1 MTGTIKITQMA
12 NAGVLDGTEVVPII
26 MGGFSKQCTT
36 LQIADLVGA
45 VGATL
50 TVGVTPITG
59 GTTTRI
65 IYDNAGT
72 VGEYAISGSGS
83 VAMTT
88 NPSFTTPA
96 LGTPSAG
103 VLTNCTGLPLNTG
116 VTGNLP
122 VSNLNSGSGASVSTF
137 WRGDGTWAAA
147 GVGSVTSVAQTF
159 TGGLISVGG
168 SPITTSGTLALTVA
182 GTSGGIPYFSGAST
196 WASSAALASTS
207 LIVGGGS
214 GNPPTTS
221 ANLTWVS
228 PALTIGAQ
236 QATQGQIVLANTAA
250 GAFQTTIQASN
261 SASVAWTLTLPTT
274 AGTNGYALT
283 TNGSG
288 VTAWTAISTAPGGST
303 TQVQYNNAGV
313 FAGASGLTTNG
324 TDLTLGSASQ
334 LLWSTDLILTR
345 GAAATL
351 QLGAADAASPVAQ
364 TLQVQSVVGGTSNTA
379 AVEWI
384 HNLSA
389 GTGTGIGGKWVIRGA
404 VTGSSGTSQNTRART
419 LDIVPGAST
428 TAGGA
433 LRLFNS
439 YTDASNGEWGTLDW
453 STTTNVLSIGTAKNG
468 TGTTRN
474 LQFVVG
480 GTAVADYGVTNSG
493 RFTFPSAP
501 AVWNLYIYN
510 NAGSLGVAS
519 FDNSNLSFGSAMGIA
534 FWSATSVGSGTQ
546 DIRLTRQAAGV
557 LKMSSGASTQA
568 GSILF
573 DPKTYANLPAS
584 PAHGMVAAITDCNT
598 STWGATAAGGG
609 STKALVYYNG
619 TNWTV
624 MGI

>member
-1 MTGTIKITQMA
+1 MTAGTIKITQFA
-12 NAGVLDGTEVVPII
+12 NAGVLDGTELVPIV
-26 MGGFSKQCTT
+26 MAGVTKQCTT
-36 LQIADLVGA
+36 LQIANLASD
-45 VGATL
+45 
-50 TVGVTPITG
+50 
-59 GTTTRI
+59 
-65 IYDNAGT
+65 
-72 VGEYAISGSGS
+72 GS
-83 VAMTT
+83 
-88 NPSFTTPA
+88 
-96 LGTPSAG
+96 
-103 VLTNCTGLPLNTG
+103 
-116 VTGNLP
+116 
-122 VSNLNSGSGASVSTF
+122 
-137 WRGDGTWAAA
+137 
-147 GVGSVTSVAQTF
+147 GSVTSVAQTF

-261 SASVAWTLTLPTT
+261 SASIAWTLTLPAT

-303 TQVQYNNAGV
+303 TQVQYNNAGA

-351 QLGAADAASPVAQ
+351 QLGAPDAASPVAQ
-364 TLQVQSVVGGTSNTA
+364 TLQVQSVAGGTSNTA
-379 AVEWI
+379 GVEWI

-389 GTGTGIGGKWVIRGA
+389 GTGTGIGGKWVVRGA
-404 VTGSSGTSQNTRART
+404 ITGSSGTSQNTRART

-453 STTTNVLSIGTAKNG
+453 SATTNVLSIGTTKNG
-468 TGTTRN
+468 TGSTRN

-480 GTAVADYGVTNSG
+480 GSIFADYGITNASSFTVKTRVYSWGLTIQNNSG
-493 RFTFPSAP
+493 T
-501 AVWNLYIYN
+501 
-510 NAGSLGVAS
+510 AS
-519 FDNSNLSFGSAMGIA
+519 VFLADNSNFYSGSGAGLA
-534 FWSATSVGSGTQ
+534 WTDSTSAGAGTQ
-546 DIRLTRQAAGV
+546 DLRLTRQAAGV
-557 LKMSSGASTQA
+557 LKVASGVSTQA
-568 GSILF
+568 GTILH
-573 DPKTYANLPAS
+573 DPKTFANLPGS
-584 PAHGMVAAITDCNT
+584 PSHGMVAAITDS
-598 STWGATAAGGG
+598 STIVWGATASGGG
-609 STKALVYYNG
+609 SNKVLVFYNG

-624 MGI
+624 IGI